1 MSTIYR
7 IVLDGRGETT
17 TLEYMREEADA
28 RDWAECKALAY
39 AAFGLP
45 NGEIVVKATKQV
57 NGDWR
62 LAMDGF
68 NPCWIRVQEVDD
80 EQGTDDEGVPSSAQA
95 DLEP

>member
-17 TLEYMREEADA
+17 TLEWMRDRDDA
-28 RDWAECKALAY
+28 YLYAECKALAY
-39 AAFGLP
+39 VAVGLP
-45 NGEIVVKATKQV
+45 NGEIAVKATKQV